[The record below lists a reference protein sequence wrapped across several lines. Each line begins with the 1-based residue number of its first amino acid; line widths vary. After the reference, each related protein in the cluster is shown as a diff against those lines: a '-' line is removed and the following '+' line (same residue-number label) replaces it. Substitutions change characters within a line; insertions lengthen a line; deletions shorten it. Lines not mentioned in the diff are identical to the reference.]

1 MKFLESSALGLS
13 CWSGSRRCC
22 QLKYTRNA
30 RSSCARMAFSN
41 LKGFLNIRYEIFWT
55 PLKSLSPNLYSQLV
69 HAYFSLFLQRKIS
82 IAGDLAVKLYY
93 EEFFDI

>member
-1 MKFLESSALGLS
+1 
-13 CWSGSRRCC
+13 
-22 QLKYTRNA
+22 
-30 RSSCARMAFSN
+30 MAFSN